1 MTDITMK
8 DDQLLRYSRH
18 ILLSEVDVDGQQAIC
33 NAHVMII
40 GLGGLGSPE
49 ALYLAA
55 AGVGTLTLVD
65 DDIVEESN
73 LQRQIAHSIESVGQA
88 KVVSAARECM
98 VLNPD
103 VILHAETMRADKDW
117 LMARAAGVS
126 LIVDCSDNAEVRY
139 AINDACLAH
148 GIPWVS
154 GAAIAFSGQVAVFD
168 PRQTGAP
175 CYRCLYPA
183 LADEEMTCAGSG
195 ILSPVTGV
203 VGALQATEALRLLV
217 GFGQPQHGVLQTWD
231 ALGNDWRRW
240 KITPADGCVCS
251 GRG

>member
-1 MTDITMK
+1 MK
-8 DDQLLRYSRH
+8 DEQLLRYSRH
-18 ILLSEVDVDGQQAIC
+18 ILLPQVDIEGQQAIC

-40 GLGGLGSPE
+40 GLGGLGSPV

-73 LQRQIAHSIESVGQA
+73 LQRQIAHSIESVGQP

-103 VILHAETMRADKDW
+103 IILHAETLRADKTW
-117 LMARAAGVS
+117 LMNHVKGVS
-126 LIVDCSDNAEVRY
+126 LVVDCSDNAEVRY
-139 AINDACLAH
+139 AINDACLEH

-168 PRQTGAP
+168 PRQDDAP

-183 LADEEMTCAGSG
+183 LSDEAMTCAESG

-217 GFGQPQHGVLQTWD
+217 GFGQSQYGALQTWD
-231 ALGNDWRRW
+231 ALSNDWRRW
-240 KITPADGCVCS
+240 KITQAEGCACHHS
-251 GRG
+251 G